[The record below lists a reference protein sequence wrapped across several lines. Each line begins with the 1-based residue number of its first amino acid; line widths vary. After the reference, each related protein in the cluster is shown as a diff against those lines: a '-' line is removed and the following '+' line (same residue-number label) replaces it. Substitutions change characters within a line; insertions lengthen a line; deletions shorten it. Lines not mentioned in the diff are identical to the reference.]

1 MPRCRSSRSQAT
13 QQALI
18 DAARATFSE
27 RGVQSASLDDI
38 AGRANVTKAT
48 LYYHFES
55 KDDLYLAVQDAY
67 LDELEQRIERLREQA
82 HGPTEAFVGAV
93 DLAIDEAMDP
103 SKRYLHTRELS
114 TMGAAGV
121 SRARSRRLSF
131 QHHFELVVRSA
142 QAEGKVIPGD
152 PGILVRMMTTTVLS
166 GVWYNPDGPMS
177 PDDFRALLRRIVLR
191 GLLFTEPRPASTS

>member
-1 MPRCRSSRSQAT
+1 MICIWPSRTPTSTNLSSGSSVFASRHT
-13 QQALI
+13 AL
-18 DAARATFSE
+18 RKP
-27 RGVQSASLDDI
+27 SL
-38 AGRANVTKAT
+38 
-48 LYYHFES
+48 
-55 KDDLYLAVQDAY
+55 
-67 LDELEQRIERLREQA
+67 
-82 HGPTEAFVGAV
+82 GPSTSPST
-93 DLAIDEAMDP
+93 EAMDP

-114 TMGAAGV
+114 TMGATGV

-166 GVWYNPDGPMS
+166 GVWYNPDGTMS